1 MTYLFLKNLHI
12 GLAAITFTGFV
23 LRGYWM
29 ITQADQLRHPVTRV
43 APHIVD
49 TVFLV
54 SGIVMLLLASLNPF
68 LHGWL
73 LAKFAGLIGYI
84 LLGTVALRRGTTRPI
99 RIMAFIAALAV
110 FVYIVGVALGKSAVS
125 WLAPLG

>member
-1 MTYLFLKNLHI
+1 MTYLFFKNLHI
-12 GLAAITFTGFV
+12 GLALITFTGFV

-29 ITQADQLRHPVTRV
+29 ITEADELRHPVTRV

-54 SGIVMLLLASLNPF
+54 SGIVMLLLLSLNPF

-73 LAKFAGLIGYI
+73 LAKFAGLVGYI
-84 LLGTVALRRGTTRPI
+84 LLGTMALRRGATRPI
-99 RIMAFIAALAV
+99 RIMAFIAGLAV
-110 FVYIVGVALGKSAVS
+110 FAYIVGVARSKSVIS